1 MAVPCAFAAAA
12 AAARSPSSAGVSA
25 AESASPVKIEVK
37 LPQETASAA
46 KTNTA
51 SEITA
56 SAVEITASAVEITTS
71 AVAEGVEK
79 TTSAVPEGNVVEE
92 ARIANASVQLRAM
105 TSATLDDLMGLD
117 LAKIEV
123 CEVLRCPRTV
133 RCVLFFSV

>member
-1 MAVPCAFAAAA
+1 MEALLAAVMAKQKDKAKAACP
-12 AAARSPSSAGVSA
+12 RSPSSAGVSA

-56 SAVEITASAVEITTS
+56 SAVEITASAVET
-71 AVAEGVEK
+71 
-79 TTSAVPEGNVVEE
+79 AVPEGNVVEE

>member
-1 MAVPCAFAAAA
+1 MAKQKDKAKAACP
-12 AAARSPSSAGVSA
+12 RSPSWAGVSA

-56 SAVEITASAVEITTS
+56 SAVEITTS

-79 TTSAVPEGNVVEE
+79 TTSAVPEGSVVEE

-105 TSATLDDLMGLD
+105 TSATVDDLMGLD
-117 LAKIEV
+117 LANIEA